1 MHNILA
7 GVANMGI
14 NFQCSILHRRQW
26 SHKNLWDFSTS
37 IACWALLH
45 LGTSSEWKRKVI
57 DECKALIDQYTN
69 MTSSDPLHMAW
80 EDKLLSLDLII
91 HETLRISRSIM
102 AFRRNIEKDTRV
114 GGVTIKWGDFV
125 ISMADVNL
133 NPDIFTSLMMF
144 DPNRYGSG
152 REEDQKETHSYLSWG
167 AGMYTITTLLIPL
180 MFCILGRHICPGMR
194 IVKLEMRLVLAMILI
209 SYSLQVCARRQQ
221 R

>member
-14 NFQCSILHRRQW
+14 NFQCSILHRCQW

-91 HETLRISRSIM
+91 HETLHHIQIDHGIPPQYRERHSSRGSNYQTRGLCYIYGWCESQSWHLYEPDDVWPKQIW
-102 AFRRNIEKDTRV
+102 FR
-114 GGVTIKWGDFV
+114 
-125 ISMADVNL
+125 
-133 NPDIFTSLMMF
+133 
-144 DPNRYGSG
+144 
-152 REEDQKETHSYLSWG
+152 SWRG
-167 AGMYTITTLLIPL
+167 PKGNT
-180 MFCILGRHICPGMR
+180 
-194 IVKLEMRLVLAMILI
+194 
-209 SYSLQVCARRQQ
+209 
-221 R
+221 